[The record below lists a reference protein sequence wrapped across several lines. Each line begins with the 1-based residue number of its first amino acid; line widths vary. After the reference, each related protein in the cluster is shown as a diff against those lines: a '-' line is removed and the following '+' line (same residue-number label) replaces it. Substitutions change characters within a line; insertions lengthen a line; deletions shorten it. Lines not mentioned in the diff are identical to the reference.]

1 MEMICRG
8 DRGSPAIWIDK
19 KSKKSPNKAYLIGV
33 AYLNHYRCG
42 KSKMTSNKEILG
54 TWQLKKMSVR
64 PSRFVAIP
72 GTIFKWISQKGGQEM
87 KIQMNNC
94 ARD

>member
-8 DRGSPAIWIDK
+8 DRGSSAIWYDK

-33 AYLNHYRCG
+33 AFLSHYRCG
-42 KSKMTSNKEILG
+42 KSKMTSNKEIFG
-54 TWQLKKMSVR
+54 TQLKKKSVR

-72 GTIFKWISQKGGQEM
+72 GTIFQWIRQKGGQEM
-87 KIQMNNC
+87 KIQINNC
-94 ARD
+94 RLA